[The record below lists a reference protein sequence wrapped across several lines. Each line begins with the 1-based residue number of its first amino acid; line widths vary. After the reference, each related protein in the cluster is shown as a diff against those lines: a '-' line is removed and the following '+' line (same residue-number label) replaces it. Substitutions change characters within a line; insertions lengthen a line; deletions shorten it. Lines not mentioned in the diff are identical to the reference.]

1 MTMGT
6 KWYVRRCAVGV
17 GAAMVVY
24 LLTLALCAYLTVRGV
39 VGEGQMTRCVWLCA
53 LLASFAGAASGGGK
67 TVRRGTMALC
77 CGVAFYLAVALLGF
91 LVGGTFASADALR
104 LLVPV
109 ALGAAGALVLLGGK
123 SGGKKRG
130 RRARRNRR

>member
-39 VGEGQMTRCVWLCA
+39 VGEGQMKRCVWLCA
-53 LLASFAGAASGGGK
+53 LLASLVGAIFGGGK
-67 TVRRGTMALC
+67 TVRRGTMAFC
-77 CGVAFYLAVALLGF
+77 CGAAFYLSTVLLGF
-91 LVGGTFASADALR
+91 LVGGTFAPAGALR

-109 ALGAAGALVLLGGK
+109 ALGAVGAIVSLRGK
-123 SGGKKRG
+123 SGGKKRS
-130 RRARRNRR
+130 RRIRRNRR

>member
-6 KWYVRRCAVGV
+6 KWYVRRCAIGT
-17 GAAMVVY
+17 GAAMAVY
-24 LLTLALCAYLTVRGV
+24 LLTLALCAYLTVRGI
-39 VGEGQMTRCVWLCA
+39 VGEGQVARCVWLCA
-53 LLASFAGAASGGGK
+53 LLASFTGAAFGGGK

-77 CGVAFYLAVALLGF
+77 CGAAFYLVTVLLGF
-91 LVGGTFASADALR
+91 LIGGALAPAGALR

-123 SGGKKRG
+123 GGGKKRG
-130 RRARRNRR
+130 RRARRGRR

>member
-6 KWYVRRCAVGV
+6 KWYVRRCAIGTLT
-17 GAAMVVY
+17 AMGVY

-39 VGEGQMTRCVWLCA
+39 VGEGQTARCVWLCA
-53 LLASFAGAASGGGK
+53 LIASLAGTVFGSGK

-77 CGVAFYLAVALLGF
+77 SGAAFYLAAVLLGF
-91 LVGGTFASADALR
+91 LIGGALESAGVLR
-104 LLVPV
+104 LPVPI
-109 ALGAAGALVLLGGK
+109 ALGAAAGFALLGEK

-130 RRARRNRR
+130 RRSRRARR

>member
-1 MTMGT
+1 
-6 KWYVRRCAVGV
+6 
-17 GAAMVVY
+17 MVVY

-39 VGEGQMTRCVWLCA
+39 VAEGRMTRCVWLCA
-53 LLASFAGAASGGGK
+53 LLASFAGAAFGGGK

-77 CGVAFYLAVALLGF
+77 CGAAFYLVTVLLGF
-91 LVGGTFASADALR
+91 LVGGAFAPTSALR

-123 SGGKKRG
+123 GGRKKHG
-130 RRARRNRR
+130 RRSRHGRR